1 MLNKDKL
8 KHLPFN
14 LFWCLSS
21 GLAPFFILKIFTD
34 MNIIYILLI
43 SVYMYLQDVKEIT
56 NIDYLEEKI
65 KKLQD
70 RFEKDN
76 DILKY
81 VEKGIAEHL
90 EIEDEFRETEDE
102 FRECEC
108 DCRSGFEPGEN
119 SRLRCSCCGGYI
131 K

>member
-1 MLNKDKL
+1 MFNNEKL

-21 GLAPFFILKIFTD
+21 GVMPFFVLKAFTD
-34 MNIIYILLI
+34 ISIIPILVI
-43 SVYMYLQDVKEIT
+43 SFYLYLLDVKETT
-56 NIDYLEEKI
+56 NVDYLEEKI

-90 EIEDEFRETEDE
+90 ETEDE

-119 SRLRCSCCGGYI
+119 NRLRCSCCGGYI